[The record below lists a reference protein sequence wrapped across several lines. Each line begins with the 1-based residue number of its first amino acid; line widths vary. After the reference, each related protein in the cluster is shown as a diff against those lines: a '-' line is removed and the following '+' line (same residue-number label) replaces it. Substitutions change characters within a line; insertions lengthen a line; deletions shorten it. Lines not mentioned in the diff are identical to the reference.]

1 MASEDE
7 EDDNNLVANLLK
19 HQNLSLALMNREGLG
34 RIDEKL
40 EQPCSMRNDASL
52 LDGGRKVVA
61 STTINILCSIPEDQE
76 GHGKVYYD
84 DEGEPTYHRS
94 PVTIANGYRPCYYHP
109 NVDAPGGL
117 PRPVEA
123 TDAAALSSSSSN
135 EDLFEHQP
143 HSSSSSSS
151 VISLI
156 VAICYI
162 LRCFMILAAL
172 FVVFVLVT
180 HPPAP
185 AGDEMKG

>member
-1 MASEDE
+1 M
-7 EDDNNLVANLLK
+7 VV
-19 HQNLSLALMNREGLG
+19 
-34 RIDEKL
+34 
-40 EQPCSMRNDASL
+40 DASL

-143 HSSSSSSS
+143 HSSSSSS